1 MILEMM
7 SDQQP
12 PPYYP
17 PSASHINA
25 FPGVALT
32 RRASLAS
39 TILPQY
45 NAGGRVT
52 QTAHNG
58 GIQNVVS
65 FQISKSQPYYD
76 IGDVI
81 HGTIVFSPRTETK
94 ITSIGILLRG
104 VETTNKSGW
113 TSEKM
118 IKRSFVVCH
127 HTIPPD
133 ALPENKIC
141 FPGFTY
147 SYPFSIIV
155 PDLLPFSEPSCCKEG
170 IPTHYR
176 LPPSLGSPPQQQE
189 RILDVPNNAA
199 RITYS
204 VEAYAKGPI
213 TKTRPSSFIS
223 QYVKYIRLSPSYNP
237 SPVSLS
243 PRSPALLQAQS
254 AIKRGLLKRSS
265 SGNITAIAL
274 AAPVLALRDPALT
287 TSVPVRITYTSLNN
301 ASSVPPKV
309 TKVYTTILSITN
321 YSTKAPLLP
330 DSSGGSPP
338 KLAST
343 TSEDNNILVDTQKA
357 STTRLDFSLNQATW
371 IPDVFNDLAYTTTI
385 DLPVALS
392 SDLDWI
398 PPTFESCY
406 ISRKYIVEF
415 TITFVSGQTVTV
427 ETPLN
432 LLASFVSRSNMPF
445 DLEPHQYPFP
455 TAAKR
460 RNSSEPSVVLDV
472 IPGLSLDSLP
482 QNTPPNLRESSQ
494 ELERRRLQKTPAF
507 TRRRP
512 S

>member
-1 MILEMM
+1 M
-7 SDQQP
+7 SDHQP

-17 PSASHINA
+17 PSASHIDA
-25 FPGVALT
+25 FPGVALA

-45 NAGGRVT
+45 NAGGQVT
-52 QTAHNG
+52 PTAHSG

-65 FQISKSQPYYD
+65 FQLSKSQPYYD

-81 HGTIVFSPRTETK
+81 HGTITFSPRTETK
-94 ITSIGILLRG
+94 ITTIGIVLRG
-104 VETTNKSGW
+104 EETTTKSGW
-113 TSEKM
+113 TSDKM
-118 IKRSFVVCH
+118 IKRNFVVCH

-133 ALPENKIC
+133 ALPEDKLC
-141 FPGFTY
+141 SPGFTY
-147 SYPFSIIV
+147 SYPFSIVV
-155 PDLLPFSEPSCCKEG
+155 PDLLPFSEPSGCKEG
-170 IPTHYR
+170 IPAHYR

-223 QYVKYIRLSPSYNP
+223 QYVKYIRLSPSYTP

-243 PRSPALLQAQS
+243 PRSPALQQAQS
-254 AIKRGLLKRSS
+254 TIKRGLLKRSS

-274 AAPVLALRDPALT
+274 AIPVLALRDPAST
-287 TSVPVRITYTSLNN
+287 TSVPVRITYTSLTN
-301 ASSVPPKV
+301 ASSAPPKV

-321 YSTKAPLLP
+321 YSTKAPLSS
-330 DSSGGSPP
+330 DSSGGSPRP
-338 KLAST
+338 AT
-343 TSEDNNILVDTQKA
+343 ASEDSSNILVDTQKV
-357 STTRLDFSLNQATW
+357 STTRLDLSLNQATW
-371 IPDVFNDLAYTTTI
+371 IPEVSNDMSYTTTI
-385 DLPVALS
+385 DLPVALP

-415 TITFVSGQTVTV
+415 NITVVNGQTVTV

-432 LLASFVSRSNMPF
+432 LLTSFASRSNMPF

-455 TAAKR
+455 TAAGH
-460 RNSSEPSVVLDV
+460 RNSQESSVVLDV

-482 QNTPPNLRESSQ
+482 QSASANLRESSQ
-494 ELERRRLQKTPAF
+494 EFERRRLQKTPAF
-507 TRRRP
+507 TSRR
-512 S
+512 ST